1 MVTITHHGADV
12 DDDNQLTRG
21 NNNNDNAPTF
31 NNLTAS
37 TMSEYLLFTTTRYD
51 KGLVKF
57 SWNNDEDKPCPF
69 LLRANHYQRLVSAA
83 WDHEWT
89 EASKTLKDYE
99 KFKRL
104 LDEAVQTYKTS
115 SNDADPIALR
125 ASLLPLSPHCS
136 IAQILLVDANYNR
149 PRRCLSDHLR
159 TRATICR

>member
-1 MVTITHHGADV
+1 
-12 DDDNQLTRG
+12 
-21 NNNNDNAPTF
+21 
-31 NNLTAS
+31 
-37 TMSEYLLFTTTRYD
+37 MSEYLLFTTTRYD
-51 KGLVKF
+51 KVLVKF
-57 SWNNDEDKPCPF
+57 PWNNDEDKSCPF

-159 TRATICR
+159 TRATTCRWSKFTGEGRTTNHFQQPDSSPTRPNTDWTFVVHKN